1 MHLLGAKRQEI
12 GQHSAEN
19 PKVGFLSYFETFSPP
34 NAKRSTKR
42 TFPEVSLVSIT
53 LRERT
58 LF

>member
-1 MHLLGAKRQEI
+1 MRLLGEEI

-42 TFPEVSLVSIT
+42 TFPEVSLDSIT